1 MVADAVWI
9 EDAAHGWLPATAAE
23 GRNESTVGITVAK
36 TACKK
41 RLSAVDV
48 TTSVPTKA
56 VLVRALG
63 DLQATVADMTQ
74 LTDVSEVCTA
84 EARTASTHATHTA
97 AASPARGALTALPQP
112 PTMQAQ
118 PPTMQAPC
126 SARHALTTAWPRSL
140 R

>member
-48 TTSVPTKA
+48 TSVPTKA

-97 AASPARGALTALPQP
+97 AASPGTRRIDGPASAAD
-112 PTMQAQ
+112 MQAH

>member
-1 MVADAVWI
+1 MVAAAVWI

-48 TTSVPTKA
+48 TSVPTKA
-56 VLVRALG
+56 VLARALG

-97 AASPARGALTALPQP
+97 AASPGALTALPQP
-112 PTMQAQ
+112 PTCKRTRRRCKR
-118 PPTMQAPC
+118 P
-126 SARHALTTAWPRSL
+126 ALPGMR
-140 R
+140 

>member
-48 TTSVPTKA
+48 TSVPTKA

-112 PTMQAQ
+112 PTMQAL
-118 PPTMQAPC
+118 PTTHCTLPMYAPT
-126 SARHALTTAWPRSL
+126 SVKVPSGTT
-140 R
+140 